1 MTLTLPGTV
10 DRFEIERQV
19 ASGGMA
25 SVYRARD
32 RETGAAVALKVLH
45 GHGSEQT
52 ERFEQ
57 EAELLAELSHPAI
70 VRYVAHGIT
79 PVGEQY
85 LAMEWLDGSTL
96 EDMLS
101 RGPLSIL
108 ESGEL
113 GRRVAEAPP
122 GAHRR
127 GIVHRDIKPANLILP
142 GGALREVRVLDFG
155 LARRMLDPRRI
166 TQSGGI
172 MGTPMYMAPE
182 QARGEPYID
191 A

>member
-1 MTLTLPGTV
+1 
-10 DRFEIERQV
+10 
-19 ASGGMA
+19 MA

-57 EAELLAELSHPAI
+57 EAELLAELSHPAV
-70 VRYVAHGIT
+70 VRYIAHGST
-79 PVGEQY
+79 PVGEHY
-85 LAMEWLDGSTL
+85 LAMEWLDGETL
-96 EDMLS
+96 EERVG
-101 RGPLSIL
+101 RGPLTIA
-108 ESGEL
+108 ESVDL
-113 GRRVAEAPP
+113 GRRVADALTS
-122 GAHRR
+122 AHRR
-127 GIVHRDIKPANLILP
+127 GIVHRDIKPSNLFLP
-142 GGALREVRVLDFG
+142 GGSLEGVKVLDFG
-155 LARRMLDPRRI
+155 LARRVLDSRRL

-191 A
+191 ARADIFALG